1 MIWISFSMTI
11 PSDTTVRAI
20 HNDAEDAVVSVQ
32 EIDIDWKYWC
42 REHIAAPPLTK

>member
-20 HNDAEDAVVSVQ
+20 HNDAVVSVQ
-32 EIDIDWKYWC
+32 EIDAKISVQGAYYGSSS
-42 REHIAAPPLTK
+42 H

>member
-1 MIWISFSMTI
+1 MIWKSFSMTI

-32 EIDIDWKYWC
+32 EIDAKILVQGAHC
-42 REHIAAPPLTK
+42 GSSSH